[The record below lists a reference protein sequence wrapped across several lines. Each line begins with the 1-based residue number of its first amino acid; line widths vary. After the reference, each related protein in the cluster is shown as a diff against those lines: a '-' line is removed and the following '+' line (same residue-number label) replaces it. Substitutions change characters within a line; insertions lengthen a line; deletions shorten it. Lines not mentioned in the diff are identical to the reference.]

1 MVELIQKTKL
11 ESTNAEPSGD
21 VDYGRHGQGYAQQR
35 RADPRISA
43 YILSALGESQIIVNV
58 GAGAGSYEPEG
69 RYVIPIEPSAA
80 MRAQRPAHL
89 ARAIHGVAERLP
101 LDDQSM
107 DAAMAVIT
115 VHQWRDLHQG
125 LKELRRVTCGPIVV
139 VTFDGDALD
148 RFWLSRYAPELVAVE
163 RHRYPTIEMISRE
176 LGGQIDV
183 QPIPIPIDC
192 TDGFSEAFYARPEAL
207 LDEGVR
213 RSQSAWSFLSIDDH
227 TRIVNSLSQDLHS
240 GKWDEQ
246 YGQWRNTAYFEGS
259 LRLLVSRNR

>member
-1 MVELIQKTKL
+1 MVELIQRAKI
-11 ESTNAEPSGD
+11 ESPNAAPSGA
-21 VDYGRHGQGYAQQR
+21 VDYTRHGQGYPQQR
-35 RADPRISA
+35 RADPRIGA
-43 YILSALGESQIIVNV
+43 YILNALGHAQIVLNV
-58 GAGAGSYEPEG
+58 GAGTGSYEPEG
-69 RYVIPIEPSAA
+69 RYVVPIEPSAA

-89 ARAIHGVAERLP
+89 ARAINGVAERLP

-163 RHRYPTIEMISRE
+163 RRRYPSIETISRE
-176 LGGQIDV
+176 LGGHVDV

-192 TDGFSEAFYARPEAL
+192 TDGFSEAFYARPEAF
-207 LDEGVR
+207 LDEEVR
-213 RSQSAWSFLSIDDH
+213 RSQSAWSFVASDDH
-227 TRIVNSLSQDLHS
+227 SRIVTTLSQDLQS

-246 YGQWRNTAYFEGS
+246 HGYWRSAPYFEGS
-259 LRLLVSRNR
+259 MRLIVSRNR